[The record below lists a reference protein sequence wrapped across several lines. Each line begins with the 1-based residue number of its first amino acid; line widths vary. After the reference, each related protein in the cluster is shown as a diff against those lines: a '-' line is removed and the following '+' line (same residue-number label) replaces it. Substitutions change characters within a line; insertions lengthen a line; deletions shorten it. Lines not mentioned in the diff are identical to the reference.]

1 MKRYLPVLAI
11 AVAALVAGCGGGA
24 DAGPPASAPPK
35 PPTFN
40 DTDVMFLQMMI
51 PHHRE
56 ALEIVRLGKERAVGA
71 EVKTLA
77 AAVEAT
83 QTDEVDSMAGW
94 LAAWGK
100 PTNADP
106 NPSLH
111 AHHGGM
117 RATGKE
123 RIEALR
129 KTKPAQF
136 DRTFLNLLIGHQH
149 NAVELARMEVDGG
162 VNLHAKDLARR
173 IDESRRAQI
182 SLMLRYLSKD
192 GA

>member
-1 MKRYLPVLAI
+1 MKRYLLALAI
-11 AVAALVAGCGGGA
+11 ALTVLVAGCGGADPSPPAGA
-24 DAGPPASAPPK
+24 APASATPK
-35 PPTFN
+35 PANFN

-56 ALEIVRLGKERAVGA
+56 ALEIVRLGKERAVAA

-77 AAVEAT
+77 AAVETT
-83 QTDEVDSMAGW
+83 QADEVDSMTRW
-94 LAAWGK
+94 LQAWGK
-100 PTNADP
+100 PTTADP
-106 NPSLH
+106 NPGLH

-117 RATGKE
+117 RSTGKE

-129 KTKPAQF
+129 KTKQAEF

-149 NAVELARMEVDGG
+149 NAVELARMEVEDGAS
-162 VNLHAKDLARR
+162 LHAKDLARR

-182 SLMLRYLSKD
+182 SLMLRYL
-192 GA
+192 A

>member
-1 MKRYLPVLAI
+1 MKRYLSTLAI
-11 AVAALVAGCGGGA
+11 ALTVLVAGCGGA
-24 DAGPPASAPPK
+24 DPSPPAGAAPATSK
-35 PPTFN
+35 PANFN

-56 ALEIVRLGKERAVGA
+56 ALEIVRLAKERAVSA

-77 AAVEAT
+77 AAVETT
-83 QTDEVDSMAGW
+83 QSDEVDSMTGW
-94 LAAWGK
+94 LEAWGK
-100 PTNADP
+100 PTTADP

-117 RATGKE
+117 RITGKE

-129 KTKPAQF
+129 KTKQAEF
-136 DRTFLNLLIGHQH
+136 DKTFLNLLIGHQH

-182 SLMLRYLSKD
+182 SLMLRYL
-192 GA
+192 A